1 MKKRNRKHPVKQRK
15 VSSVFIL
22 VMMVIAV
29 FLTFYAKEVQE
40 HVVLTAPVSDHTPVS
55 DREWNLTLVNKW
67 NGIPDQYEI
76 DLVKVPGGEKV
87 DTRIY
92 EPLME
97 MLEDAKEENWN
108 QL

>member
-1 MKKRNRKHPVKQRK
+1 MLSLLHR
-15 VSSVFIL
+15 SVTISPS
-22 VMMVIAV
+22 V
-29 FLTFYAKEVQE
+29 TG
-40 HVVLTAPVSDHTPVS
+40 
-55 DREWNLTLVNKW
+55 

-87 DTRIY
+87 DKRIY

>member
-1 MKKRNRKHPVKQRK
+1 MKKRNRKHHVKRRK
-15 VSSVFIL
+15 VSFVFIL

>member
-1 MKKRNRKHPVKQRK
+1 MKKRNRKHHVKRRK
-15 VSSVFIL
+15 VNSVFIL
-22 VMMVIAV
+22 VMMIIAA
-29 FLTFYAKEVQE
+29 LLIFYAKEVQG
-40 HVVLTAPVSDHTPVS
+40 HVVLTAPVSDHIPVS

-87 DTRIY
+87 DKRIY

-97 MLEDAKEENWN
+97 MLGDAKEENWN